1 MRTLL
6 EDLLNNRY
14 KSLSLTIGASA
25 LVIFLLCAWLV
36 GSHAPALNANDAALR
51 SLVNAHRTNWGTA
64 FFTHLTLTYNSTG
77 TTIIAGFVTLVALL
91 GFSWRAGLQV
101 ALTVATGSWLNHYLK
116 SLFQRSRPTNDV
128 LMHYGGWSFPSAHA
142 ALSALTMGCLVLLIL
157 RTKWPTKYRHPLATL
172 AVVFALLI
180 GFSRLYVGAHFLS
193 DVIGGW
199 ALGITVVAFFDA
211 LFHRFLPYQVRS
223 IQWAKRRRPRPR
235 VNRPRARRH

>member
-1 MRTLL
+1 M
-6 EDLLNNRY
+6 NNRY

-64 FFTHLTLTYNSTG
+64 FFTHLTLAYNSTG

-116 SLFQRSRPTNDV
+116 SLFQRPRPINDV

-157 RTKWPTKYRHPLATL
+157 RTKWPTKYRHPLA
-172 AVVFALLI
+172 
-180 GFSRLYVGAHFLS
+180 RY
-193 DVIGGW
+193 
-199 ALGITVVAFFDA
+199 
-211 LFHRFLPYQVRS
+211 
-223 IQWAKRRRPRPR
+223 
-235 VNRPRARRH
+235 

>member
-116 SLFQRSRPTNDV
+116 SLFQRPRPTSDV
-128 LMHYGGWSFPSAHA
+128 LMHYGGWSFPFGPRCPERPDDGL
-142 ALSALTMGCLVLLIL
+142 LSPAN
-157 RTKWPTKYRHPLATL
+157 LA
-172 AVVFALLI
+172 
-180 GFSRLYVGAHFLS
+180 
-193 DVIGGW
+193 DQ
-199 ALGITVVAFFDA
+199 VAD
-211 LFHRFLPYQVRS
+211 
-223 IQWAKRRRPRPR
+223 
-235 VNRPRARRH
+235 